1 MLKLDSTLQAVLAA
15 LSLATL
21 SASMLAAQ
29 TASPS
34 ERLPP
39 PPHSN
44 TADVTTTLHGVTV
57 HDPYQWLED
66 SASPATRGWISEQQQ
81 YTQHLLSSRS
91 GMSALRDQL
100 RELVDLEE
108 PHRVLSRHGR
118 YFIEKKPAGQQIAS
132 IFVREGITGSDQLLI
147 DPAHLLIEPAT
158 LGADRS
164 STVELLNVSADGK
177 LLAYGVRNGGRDQL
191 SIHFRD
197 LRSGRDLETDT
208 LPEARYLYWALP
220 IAPDA
225 SAVWYVKFDDAGPR
239 IYRHVFG
246 TPKTQDKVVFGEQL
260 DARQLLSASLSP
272 DGNFLLVTVLH
283 GASGATDL
291 FLKDLR
297 SQAPFQKVVAGIDA
311 TFNGA
316 ISAHTLFIVT
326 NWKAGRG
333 QIFAADLDHPSQ
345 SDWKLLVPEQAD
357 VILETIALTRDRLII
372 NSMRKAHSEVQLYA
386 LDGKPMGQIPLPG
399 LGSVATLDADP
410 NSPVLCLSYT
420 SFQTPTSFFAWS
432 PATDAAPS
440 KPGNIQAISAP
451 EVPAALRDIM
461 VEQVWYTST
470 GGAHVPM
477 FLAHRRDVKPDGNLP
492 VLLYGY
498 GGFTWSQLPTFSAE
512 EAVWME
518 RGGIYAVANIRG
530 GSEFG
535 EAWHRA
541 GELEQKQNS
550 FDDFANAARWL
561 VANHYTRPD
570 RLAIQGLSNGGLL
583 VTTSI
588 TQHPELYGAAIGR
601 YPLIDMI
608 RYERFSIA
616 RWWTS
621 EYGSVS
627 DPSQFKTLVA
637 YSPYHHVV
645 KGTPYPAVLL
655 ITGDGDTR
663 VDPSHARKMTA
674 MLQNATSSGKPVLL
688 LYDSKSGHSGSL
700 SASAEIEQSANEIE
714 FLDWQLHI
722 PESR

>member
-1 MLKLDSTLQAVLAA
+1 MLNRDSVTQAMLVAVGL
-15 LSLATL
+15 TTF
-21 SASMLAAQ
+21 SAPMLAAQ
-29 TASPS
+29 TASLT
-34 ERLPP
+34 EHLPP

-44 TADVTTTLHGVTV
+44 TADVTTVLHGVTV

-66 SASPATRGWISEQQQ
+66 GASSATRSWISEQQQ
-81 YTQHLLSSRS
+81 YTAGLLSSRS

-132 IFVREGITGSDQLLI
+132 IFVRESAAGPDRLLI
-147 DPAHLLIEPAT
+147 DPASVS
-158 LGADRS
+158 ADHT
-164 STVELLNVSADGK
+164 STVELLNVSADSK

-197 LRSGRDLETDT
+197 LHSGRDLETDT

-225 SAVWYVKFDDAGPR
+225 SAVWYIKFEDAGPR

-246 TPKTQDKVVFGEQL
+246 TLTTQDKVVFGEQL

-272 DGNFLLVTVLH
+272 DGQFLLVTVLH

-297 SQAPFQKVVAGIDA
+297 SPAPFQKVVAGIDA

-316 ISAHTLFIVT
+316 ITGHTLFIVT
-326 NWKAGRG
+326 DWKAGRG

-345 SDWKLLVPEQAD
+345 SDWRLLVPEQAD
-357 VILETIALTRDRLII
+357 VILETIALTGDRLVI
-372 NSMRKAHSEVQLYA
+372 NSMRNAHSEVQLYA

-420 SFQTPTSFFAWS
+420 SFQTPNSFFAWS
-432 PATDAAPS
+432 PATDAT
-440 KPGNIQAISAP
+440 PGKLQAISAP
-451 EVPAALRDIM
+451 EVPAALSDIS

-470 GGAHVPM
+470 GGARVPM

-550 FDDFANAARWL
+550 FDDFANAARWF

-588 TQHPELYGAAIGR
+588 TQHPELYRAAIGR

-608 RYERFSIA
+608 HYERFSIA

-627 DPSQFKTLVA
+627 DPSQFKTLFA

>member
-1 MLKLDSTLQAVLAA
+1 MLNRDSVTQAMLAA
-15 LSLATL
+15 VTLATL
-21 SASMLAAQ
+21 STPILAAQ
-29 TASPS
+29 SPLPT
-34 ERLPP
+34 EHLPP
-39 PPHSN
+39 PPHANS
-44 TADVTTTLHGVTV
+44 ADVTTTLHGVTV

-66 SASPATRGWISEQQQ
+66 GASPATRSWISEQQL
-81 YTQHLLSSRS
+81 YTATLLSSRS
-91 GMSALRDQL
+91 GMSSLRDQL

-108 PHRVLSRHGR
+108 PHRVLHRGGR

-132 IFVREGITGSDQLLI
+132 IFVREGATGTDQLLI
-147 DPAHLLIEPAT
+147 DPT
-158 LGADRS
+158 NVSADHT

-225 SAVWYVKFDDAGPR
+225 SAVWYVKIEDAGPR
-239 IYRHVFG
+239 IYKHLFG
-246 TPKTQDKVVFGEQL
+246 TSTAQDKVVFGEQL
-260 DARQLLSASLSP
+260 DAKQLLSASLSP

-297 SQAPFQKVVAGIDA
+297 SQAPFQKVVAGINA

-316 ISAHTLFIVT
+316 IAGHTLFIVT
-326 NWKAGRG
+326 NWKAGHG
-333 QIFAADLDHPSQ
+333 QIFAADLDHPAQ

-372 NSMRKAHSEVQLYA
+372 NTMRNAHSEVQLYA
-386 LDGKPMGQIPLPG
+386 LDGKPVGQIPLPG
-399 LGSVATLDADP
+399 LGSVASLDADP

-420 SFQTPTSFFAWS
+420 SLQTPNSFFTWS
-432 PATDAAPS
+432 PAIGAAPG
-440 KPGNIQAISAP
+440 KPGSLQAISAP
-451 EVPAALRDIM
+451 EVPAALRDVA

-470 GGAHVPM
+470 GGVRVPM

-498 GGFTWSQLPTFSAE
+498 GGFTWAQLPTFSAE

-518 RGGIYAVANIRG
+518 RGGVYAIANIRG

-541 GELEQKQNS
+541 GELDQKQNC

-561 VANHYTRPD
+561 VANHYTRPE

-583 VTTSI
+583 VTASI

-616 RWWTS
+616 RWWSS
-621 EYGSVS
+621 EYGSV
-627 DPSQFKTLVA
+627 DDAAQFKTLFA

-674 MLQNATSSGKPVLL
+674 MLQNATSSGKPILL

-722 PESR
+722 SESH